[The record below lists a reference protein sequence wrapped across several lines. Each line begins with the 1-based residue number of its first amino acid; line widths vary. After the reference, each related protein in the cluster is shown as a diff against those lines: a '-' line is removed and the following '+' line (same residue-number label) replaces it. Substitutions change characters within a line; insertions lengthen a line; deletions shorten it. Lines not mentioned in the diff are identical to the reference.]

1 LCGPLA
7 QVENGDDL
15 ATSSVASAPQNPEE
29 LLAWAMVSPKDR
41 AAKEAKDKAER
52 EASKLT
58 WIEVSG
64 AASLFARH
72 SLHTN

>member
-1 LCGPLA
+1 
-7 QVENGDDL
+7 
-15 ATSSVASAPQNPEE
+15 
-29 LLAWAMVSPKDR
+29 MVSPKDR